1 MYLYFRNRD
10 KRQNLSNIRLI
21 NKTED
26 VYQLVHEKF
35 STELRLSL
43 VNGMLRPLQFSK
55 SMQGGLW
62 YVQDPE
68 SVKVAYDNVIDISIP
83 FDVIDINYGEMVE
96 FFFATADFGIMET
109 AIPQELL
116 LTMQRPKAD

>member
-1 MYLYFRNRD
+1 MIAYLRGSLELKSEEYIIIEVQGIGY
-10 KRQNLSNIRLI
+10 K
-21 NKTED
+21 
-26 VYQLVHEKF
+26 VYMSKNNASVVKIIVIIVPFIF
-35 STELRLSL
+35 SLLLDLYLT
-43 VNGMLRPLQFSK
+43 P
-55 SMQGGLW
+55 
-62 YVQDPE
+62 
-68 SVKVAYDNVIDISIP
+68 NVIDISIP